1 MKRFTYVI
9 TLTMIFLF
17 GFVMQA
23 EASWDESVDGEYMY
37 GDFFDNGDIYAKY
50 IGADEDVYI
59 PSEIDGVKI
68 KYFFGVE
75 LKGHEWYE
83 QGHVRKITIASSIDT
98 VDSRVNPYE
107 LCTNLEEVTYEEG
120 MKIIDDDW
128 FDSVCLRF
136 INVPESTEKIV
147 WSFSRY
153 YEKPVVIR
161 YAGTP
166 EQWEQIE
173 KDIYDPSGVMKVHF
187 SSHKTEKD
195 YGIPASCGE
204 NGYRAGVYCQ
214 DCKTWTEGHDVV
226 VSNLDHVYTMNYE
239 RAESSA
245 DFYHDEAFE
254 CECVNCEYGYG
265 GIYLYRN
272 ALGSVTLAQYKMG
285 YTGENLNPEVIV
297 RDRLGN
303 IISDERYGDNY
314 LDLKIV
320 GDYLGDWLAQDYIV
334 KYPENMIE
342 PGKYKI
348 EVDFKGAYYFAPSVF
363 LDFTIAPAS
372 PKPTATQ
379 TENSITLSWEKAVGA
394 TGYRVYSYNPTTKK
408 YTKIASI
415 KDTTYT
421 VTNLNSGT
429 KYYYA
434 VKAYTKDDGTI
445 WGDMSEVLTTATKP
459 AKSTLTVK
467 SASKGKA
474 TLSWTNV
481 SGETG
486 FQVYYKDS
494 KDGKYK
500 KYKTYS
506 GNTVKATASS
516 LTSGKTYYFKVRAYK
531 KADGKTI
538 YGSFSSAKSVK
549 IK

>member
-1 MKRFTYVI
+1 MKWLSLI
-9 TLTMIFLF
+9 IALTMMCLF
-17 GFVMQA
+17 GFIVQA
-23 EASWDESVDGEYMY
+23 EASWVESVDGEYRY
-37 GDFFDNGDIYAKY
+37 GDFFEDGNIYVEY
-50 IGADEDVYI
+50 IGADEDIYI
-59 PSEIDGVKI
+59 PSEINGVKI
-68 KYFFGVE
+68 KYFYGVE
-75 LKGHEWYE
+75 LEGHEWYE

-107 LCTNLEEVTYEEG
+107 CCTNLEEVTYEEG

-147 WSFSRY
+147 WNFSKY
-153 YEKPVVIR
+153 YKKPVVVR

-226 VSNLDHVYTMNYE
+226 VSNLDHIYTLDSE
-239 RAESSA
+239 WEGSA
-245 DFYHDEAFE
+245 GYLRDGNVL
-254 CECVNCEYGYG
+254 CTCVNCDDSFVRIERYGFTSDSSS
-265 GIYLYRN
+265 LVN
-272 ALGSVTLAQYKMG
+272 SKMT
-285 YTGENLNPEVIV
+285 YTGESIKPEVLV
-297 RDRLGN
+297 KDRLGN
-303 IISDERYGDNY
+303 ILTDERYGENFVDT
-314 LDLKIV
+314 
-320 GDYLGDWLAQDYIV
+320 GDWWAQDYYV
-334 KYPENMIE
+334 ECPENMIG
-342 PGKYKI
+342 PGRY
-348 EVDFKGAYYFAPSVF
+348 EVSVVFTGAYFWETGKDV

-421 VTNLNSGT
+421 VKNLNSGT

-494 KDGKYK
+494 KDGTYK